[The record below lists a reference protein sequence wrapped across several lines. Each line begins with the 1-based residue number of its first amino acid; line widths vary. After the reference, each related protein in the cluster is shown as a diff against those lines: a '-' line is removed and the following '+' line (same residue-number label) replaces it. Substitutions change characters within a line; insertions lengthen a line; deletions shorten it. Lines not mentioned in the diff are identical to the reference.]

1 MRRLPV
7 PESTGDLLSRLGDL
21 VALLSRRAEKGAPPV
36 SIARLAHQ
44 FETKPRQILKD
55 IRVLAESADDPE
67 GTWLASLTIL
77 QEEDKLEIASRSPY
91 RRPIRFTAEELLAL
105 QVALVTER
113 SPLPAAL
120 HDLAALAEEPV
131 DPPRAPGPG
140 EEAVVVSLARR
151 ALSESRCLQLLY
163 AGEGAESA
171 HPRTVEVHDLV
182 YVDGAFHL
190 VAWCRTAGDWR
201 RFRADRV
208 VNVELLAEVFSPRA
222 NAPRIER
229 TQDLF
234 RAPVDGLVEVTV
246 RFVPAVARWIAERYP
261 DGEPWLDGSYVLRF
275 KSLSVDWALRMV
287 LQYGP
292 AAEIL
297 APPAYRQ
304 AMRRAVATP

>member
-1 MRRLPV
+1 M
-7 PESTGDLLSRLGDL
+7 PELAGELLSRLGQL
-21 VALLSRRAEKGAPPV
+21 VALLSRRAEKGRRPV

-44 FETKPRQILKD
+44 FGTKPRQILKD

-77 QEEDKLEIASRSPY
+77 QEGDKIEIGTRGAY

-105 QVALVTER
+105 QVALVTEHG
-113 SPLPAAL
+113 SLPAAL
-120 HDLAALAEEPV
+120 HELAALAEEPV
-131 DPPRAPGPG
+131 DHQLAPGPG

-151 ALSESRCLQLLY
+151 ALRERRCLRLLY
-163 AGEGAESA
+163 AGEGTESA
-171 HPRTVEVHDLV
+171 GSRTVEVHDLV
-182 YVDGAFHL
+182 YVDGAFHI
-190 VAWCRTAGDWR
+190 VAWCRAVAGWR

-208 VNVELLAEVFSPRA
+208 VDVELLAEVFTPRPD
-222 NAPRIER
+222 APRIEH
-229 TQDLF
+229 THDLF
-234 RAPVDGLVEVTV
+234 RGPVDGLAEVTV

-275 KSLSVDWALRMV
+275 KSVSVDWALRFV

-297 APPAYRQ
+297 GPPAYRE

>member
-1 MRRLPV
+1 V
-7 PESTGDLLSRLGDL
+7 PETAGELLSRLGRL
-21 VALLSRRAEKGAPPV
+21 VSLLSRRAEKGGPPV
-36 SIARLAHQ
+36 SLARLAHQ
-44 FETKPRQILKD
+44 FETKPKQILKD

-67 GTWLASLTIL
+67 GTWLASLTIVL
-77 QEEDKLEIASRSPY
+77 EEDKVEIASRGSY

-105 QVALVTER
+105 QVALVTE
-113 SPLPAAL
+113 SGTLPAAL
-120 HDLAALAEEPV
+120 HELAALAEEPIDQAPV
-131 DPPRAPGPG
+131 PGPG
-140 EEAVVVSLARR
+140 EEAIVVSLARR
-151 ALSESRCLQLLY
+151 ALSDNRCLRLLY

-171 HPRTVEVHDLV
+171 NPRTVEVHDLV
-182 YVDGAFHL
+182 YVDGAFHI
-190 VAWCRTAGDWR
+190 VGWCRAAGDWR

-208 VNVELLAEVFSPRA
+208 VHVELLAEVFVPRA
-222 NAPRIER
+222 DAPRIER

-234 RAPVDGLVEVTV
+234 REPVDGLAEVTV

-297 APPAYRQ
+297 WPPAYRE
-304 AMRRAVATP
+304 AMRRAVAASPGA